1 MLRTAVLAACGLA
14 LPAVLLARYS
24 PIADDLLHGGVPAA
38 EVAAIRTPASS
49 RFTPDIRRH
58 SSYPEVAP
66 EPESLTEEDTTHL
79 LQPPVTIDHLL
90 DELNS
95 DLGAGAVPVD
105 RDAVEALLRRDPEL
119 RKALVK

>member
-1 MLRTAVLAACGLA
+1 MLRTAVFSACVLA
-14 LPAVLLARYS
+14 LLAVSLARYS
-24 PIADDLLHGGVPAA
+24 PIADDLFHGRVPAA

-49 RFTPDIRRH
+49 RSTPEIGRY
-58 SSYPEVAP
+58 SSYPEVAL

-79 LQPPVTIDHLL
+79 LQPPLTIDHLL